1 MSEQKATEQTTTEQ
15 TATEQTATEQ
25 ITEDALAEQD
35 NDFGV
40 REFLV
45 GGKNVILKFT
55 AATRFRLFRDLE
67 PSSIQ
72 GYVTSEAFK
81 LQALALLLI
90 GKEATG
96 MTVDDILDALD
107 DLGLNEVEMYK
118 IYEWVLK
125 RTINFML
132 KEAEA
137 AAKTIAMSMP
147 KVTELNN
154 TLTSSQG

>member
-1 MSEQKATEQTTTEQ
+1 MSEQ

>member
-1 MSEQKATEQTTTEQ
+1 MSEQTATEQTT
-15 TATEQTATEQ
+15 TEQTATEQ

-107 DLGLNEVEMYK
+107 ELGLNEVEMYK

>member
-1 MSEQKATEQTTTEQ
+1 MSEQTATEQTI
-15 TATEQTATEQ
+15 TEQTATEQ

-107 DLGLNEVEMYK
+107 ELGLNEVEMYK

>member
-1 MSEQKATEQTTTEQ
+1 MSEQIATEQTI
-15 TATEQTATEQ
+15 TEQTATEQ

-107 DLGLNEVEMYK
+107 ELGLNEVEMYK

>member
-1 MSEQKATEQTTTEQ
+1 MSEQTATEQTT
-15 TATEQTATEQ
+15 TEQTATEQ

-40 REFLV
+40 REFMV

-107 DLGLNEVEMYK
+107 ELGLNEVEMYK